1 MALKIGKI
9 LDSIILN
16 EEGGTEPLFVD
27 YVPVYIL
34 NEPTVTTFKLS
45 TVDGK
50 EIKGIL
56 ESLPSDH
63 EKLTKGQILNIYTF
77 KLKIGAEERVIQL
90 SGKQVNSEK
99 NYGSPTLYKNV
110 QYDFVSGESLVNPNN
125 ETNESFIIEADD
137 VTGFIIF
144 TNFDI
149 SSQQIEDSVDDMN
162 DEDPLDVSDITP
174 DEAQKMNDLAFLL
187 YGKDVGRLLPRFS
200 KKYPGIGKMFGLLKK
215 GGYETSLEK
224 SKEKWGV
231 SRFDFSGD
239 GDDVRSMKNL
249 PMFNVQFETPLN
261 YDDAEG
267 NKLKINKDDILK
279 FNYDKNNKVLI
290 HRISKKVNTN
300 ISQIYLKMDRTP
312 ELGKEYNTRLVKV
325 VPKSGQV
332 FDVETTK
339 GYGVKIKFIEPI
351 KK

>member
-16 EEGGTEPLFVD
+16 EEGSTEPLFVD

-45 TVDGK
+45 TVEGK
-50 EIKGIL
+50 EIKGML

-99 NYGSPTLYKNV
+99 NHGSPTLYKNV

-125 ETNESFIIEADD
+125 ETNESFIIEADN

-187 YGKDVGRLLPRFS
+187 YGKDVGRILPRYS

-231 SRFDFSGD
+231 GRFDFSGE
-239 GDDVRSMKNL
+239 GPEISGMKNL
-249 PMFNVQFETPLN
+249 PMFNVRFEEPLN
-261 YDDAEG
+261 YSDTEG
-267 NKLKINKDDILK
+267 NKLKINKNDILK

-290 HRISKKVNTN
+290 HRLSKKLSTN
-300 ISQIYLKMDRTP
+300 IDLIYLSMDTKP
-312 ELGKEYNTRLVKV
+312 TDNKTYQSRLFKIK
-325 VPKSGQV
+325 PRGGQI
-332 FDVETTK
+332 FDIEINK
-339 GYGVKIKFIEPI
+339 GYKVRITINPKEK
-351 KK
+351 

>member
-9 LDSIILN
+9 LDSLILK
-16 EEGGTEPLFVD
+16 EEGGNEPLFIE
-27 YVPVYIL
+27 YAPVYIL
-34 NEPTVTTFKLS
+34 NEPTVVDFKLS
-45 TVDGK
+45 TVEDK
-50 EIKGIL
+50 ELKGTI

-63 EKLTKGQILNIYTF
+63 EKLSKGQILNIYTF
-77 KLKIGAEERVIQL
+77 KLKIGAEERIIQL

-99 NYGSPTLYKNV
+99 NHGSPTLYKNV
-110 QYDFVSGESLVNPNN
+110 QYDFVSGESLVDSNN
-125 ETNESFIIEADD
+125 ETNESFIIEADN

-149 SSQQIEDSVDDMN
+149 TSQQIDDSVDDMS
-162 DEDPLDVSDITP
+162 DENPLDVSDITP
-174 DEAQKMNDLAFLL
+174 DEEQKMNDLAFLL
-187 YGKDVGRLLPRFS
+187 YGKDVGRLLPRYS
-200 KKYPGIGKMFGLLKK
+200 KKYPGISKMFGLFKK
-215 GGYETSLEK
+215 GGYDTSLEK

-231 SRFDFSGD
+231 SRFDFSGTD
-239 GDDVRSMKNL
+239 PDIRSMKNL

-261 YDDAEG
+261 YDDGEG

-312 ELGKEYNTRLVKV
+312 ELGGEYNTRLIKL
-325 VPKSGQV
+325 VPKSGQI
-332 FDVETTK
+332 FDVETNK
-339 GYGVKIKFIEPI
+339 GYGAKIKLVEPT